1 MEKLHEETK
10 TSSHFYILIPSEVIT
25 NSELTDGAKLLYG
38 EILFLSSRKDY
49 CFATNDYFAKL
60 NSVSKRTVNN
70 WLLELRKAGLVSSEI
85 IRNAYNRQ
93 VENRKLF
100 IKRDY
105 SIQSQVCMD
114 NTSSHQYDENTKLI
128 FGEHKNVFLSEAE
141 KSELLENCTETIL
154 NQEMDSYSVWKKEN
168 NAKPKSDFETLRKWL
183 NQKRQKGAYKANITA
198 VKKTG
203 IDEVSQETLDNLP
216 F

>member
-1 MEKLHEETK
+1 MEKLHEEIK

-25 NSELTDGAKLLYG
+25 NSELTEGAKLLYG

-93 VENRKLF
+93 VEKRKLF

-168 NAKPKSDFETLRKWL
+168 NANPKSDFETLRKWL

-198 VKKTG
+198 VKETG

>member
-1 MEKLHEETK
+1 MPAGIWKLTFCHTVQQEKETF
-10 TSSHFYILIPSEVIT
+10 H
-25 NSELTDGAKLLYG
+25 
-38 EILFLSSRKDY
+38 
-49 CFATNDYFAKL
+49 
-60 NSVSKRTVNN
+60 
-70 WLLELRKAGLVSSEI
+70 
-85 IRNAYNRQ
+85 
-93 VENRKLF
+93 
-100 IKRDY
+100 
-105 SIQSQVCMD
+105 IQNQ
-114 NTSSHQYDENTKLI
+114 LI
-128 FGEHKNVFLSEAE
+128 FGEHKNVFLTDDE

>member
-1 MEKLHEETK
+1 M
-10 TSSHFYILIPSEVIT
+10 
-25 NSELTDGAKLLYG
+25 
-38 EILFLSSRKDY
+38 
-49 CFATNDYFAKL
+49 
-60 NSVSKRTVNN
+60 NN
-70 WLLELRKAGLVSSEI
+70 WLLELRKAGLVSSEV

-141 KSELLENCTETIL
+141 KSELLGNCTETIL

-183 NQKRQKGAYKANITA
+183 NQKRQKEAYKANITA
-198 VKKTG
+198 VKETG